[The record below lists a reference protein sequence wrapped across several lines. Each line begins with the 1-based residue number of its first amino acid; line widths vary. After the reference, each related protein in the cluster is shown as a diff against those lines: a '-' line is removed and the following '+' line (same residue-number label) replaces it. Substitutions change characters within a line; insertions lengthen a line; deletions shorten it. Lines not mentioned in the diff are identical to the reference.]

1 MGAVMLVSVL
11 GAGPAL
17 AEPNKANPVASLIN
31 QIADVDQSLT
41 DLGNAV
47 AAKRENV
54 NRTLVDFQN
63 AMAAQQ
69 VAAAASKSAKGSLNE
84 VSTKVEAAQ
93 KEFDAFVR
101 TVYREGNNR
110 GAMTRYVASD
120 DPDKVLAQMSSID
133 RITRQQ
139 QTTIRKLQV
148 ARNQQAN
155 RVAATEATR
164 QQTAVAAQDATIRRN
179 DAIAAVQE
187 AQEAVR
193 SQQGKRNSLITQRNS
208 LATKLNALRGKK
220 GVDAQAPAPNTP
232 APGSPADVAGKVL
245 DQIPTNPVAGDDLL
259 AQAAAAAAK
268 LAADTGQ
275 ALLAS
280 LIGQQQ
286 IPHSKLLDE
295 LGIGG
300 ADPTNPGAIIG
311 NGSLGN
317 LFSGNGGTYGGVQRP
332 GLRGPEAIELVINRM
347 KSELGVTYAWGGGD
361 ANGPTLGIRDGG
373 VADSYGDYQKVGF
386 DCSGLMIYGFAG
398 VGIDLP
404 HYTGYQYTSG
414 PQFPLSEM
422 KRGDMIFFGP
432 NASAHV
438 ALILGDGTMIEAPQ
452 SGDVVKISPV
462 RTDGAMPNVVRL
474 L

>member
-300 ADPTNPGAIIG
+300 ADPTNPG
-311 NGSLGN
+311 
-317 LFSGNGGTYGGVQRP
+317 
-332 GLRGPEAIELVINRM
+332 
-347 KSELGVTYAWGGGD
+347 
-361 ANGPTLGIRDGG
+361 
-373 VADSYGDYQKVGF
+373 
-386 DCSGLMIYGFAG
+386 
-398 VGIDLP
+398 
-404 HYTGYQYTSG
+404 
-414 PQFPLSEM
+414 
-422 KRGDMIFFGP
+422 
-432 NASAHV
+432 
-438 ALILGDGTMIEAPQ
+438 
-452 SGDVVKISPV
+452 
-462 RTDGAMPNVVRL
+462 
-474 L
+474 